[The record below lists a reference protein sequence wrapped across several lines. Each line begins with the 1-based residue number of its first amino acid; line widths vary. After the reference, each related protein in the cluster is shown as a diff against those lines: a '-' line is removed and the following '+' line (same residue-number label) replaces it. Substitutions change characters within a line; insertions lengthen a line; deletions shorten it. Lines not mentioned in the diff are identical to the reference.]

1 MFCGVES
8 EELRMVN
15 VELRMEE
22 MGRFSTFIIPK
33 ADRSMEDVIQSATK
47 TAKSHE

>member
-1 MFCGVES
+1 MVLLMVLCGIGGGVSGVEA

-22 MGRFSTFIIPK
+22 MGKKLYIL
-33 ADRSMEDVIQSATK
+33 
-47 TAKSHE
+47 